1 MGWCGG
7 EWELKGSWVSL
18 GCWPGKHGMNCLGEE
33 KNTSYKKIVLK
44 DCKILNDKYHK
55 EGTGSV

>member
-1 MGWCGG
+1 M
-7 EWELKGSWVSL
+7 SL
-18 GCWPGKHGMNCLGEE
+18 GCWPGKHGMNCFGEE